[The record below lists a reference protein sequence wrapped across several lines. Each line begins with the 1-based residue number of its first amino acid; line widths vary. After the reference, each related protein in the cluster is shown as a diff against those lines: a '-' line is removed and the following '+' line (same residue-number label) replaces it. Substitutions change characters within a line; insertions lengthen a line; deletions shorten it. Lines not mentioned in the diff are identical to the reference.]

1 MTFPTGQVIPTT
13 NLSSSTAK
21 PSDARPDLLLAVETI
36 NTIVADADSALG
48 IPVLDGIGQIK
59 SSQLP
64 AQYSP
69 SDDLVLA
76 PTTAIV
82 KIQDVLRLQVLPKAN
97 VLALTG
103 SVVGDLVLAADDLTG
118 ANPKLAMFDG
128 TNWKYVALSSWT
140 TLS

>member
-1 MTFPTGQVIPTT
+1 MTFPTGQVIPTN
-13 NLSSSTAK
+13 NLDSATAK
-21 PSDARPDLLLAVETI
+21 PSDARADILLAVETI
-36 NTIVADADSALG
+36 NTIVADADG
-48 IPVLDGIGQIK
+48 PYGVPVLDGAGQIQ

-69 SDDLVLA
+69 GDDLVLS

-82 KIQDVLRLQVLPKAN
+82 KIQDVLRLQIMPKAN

-128 TNWKYVALSSWT
+128 TNWKYVALSTWT